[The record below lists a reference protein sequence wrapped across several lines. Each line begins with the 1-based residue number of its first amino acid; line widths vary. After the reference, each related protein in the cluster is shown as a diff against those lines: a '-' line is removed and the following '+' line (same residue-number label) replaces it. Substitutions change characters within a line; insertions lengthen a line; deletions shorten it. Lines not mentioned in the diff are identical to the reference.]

1 MRNADRIREM
11 NDMELSEF
19 LCEVSSY
26 TSEYRC
32 EECMASEYCRNGHK
46 GFIDWLQEEYEETK
60 VEW

>member
-1 MRNADRIREM
+1 M

-32 EECMASEYCRNGHK
+32 EECMASEYFRKGHQ

>member
-1 MRNADRIREM
+1 MRNVDRIREM

-32 EECMASEYCRNGHK
+32 EEWHLNIAEKDTK
-46 GFIDWLQEEYEETK
+46 GLLIGYRQNMK
-60 VEW
+60 KPK